1 MLLLCPLLNLFPG
14 IGVGYI
20 YQRRWR
26 PYFLTL
32 GAVAVWFVLGIFL
45 QKNDSPNQ
53 TEQIIG
59 LSGLALISL
68 ITSIESNLAHKKSF
82 EAITEI
88 STRNLIMVKGMIVF
102 EGSSSELLS
111 DADRL
116 KTLLGV

>member
-1 MLLLCPLLNLFPG
+1 MDTKIDKKLIIASSSGWVSSLLNLFPG

-26 PYFLTL
+26 PYFLTI
-32 GAVAVWFVLGIFL
+32 GTVIIWFISGILL
-45 QKNDSPNQ
+45 QKNNIPTE

-88 STRNLIMVKGMIVF
+88 SSESNNQAVKKGWF
-102 EGSSSELLS
+102 S
-111 DADRL
+111 
-116 KTLLGV
+116 K